1 MVRATVR
8 HAYVFPRRGD
18 SDGAALTAQS
28 DGKSKLVKA
37 SWPNFIG
44 SRPKMASAAGA
55 WPLGSLRNQAFHSDA
70 ACVPAFLPWSRVRE
84 ARRPEVGSRGR
95 LYRVSAVWT
104 SGEVLRRW
112 WGARRGGGGR
122 CRRWRRVGHV
132 RRHPRRW
139 RRTRLL
145 RPGQYIPL
153 RASRGGAAGHAAQV
167 GVPDHRL
174 ARRAHTST
182 RVPDYRIIAEKS
194 SCESVKRAVRVSLR
208 EFIRE
213 LILDRAAF
221 FVKVCEV

>member
-1 MVRATVR
+1 MGRRSPLRAMVKANWEK
-8 HAYVFPRRGD
+8 RRGPT
-18 SDGAALTAQS
+18 SLAVGQKWRALRGLGRLAHS
-28 DGKSKLVKA
+28 GIRH
-37 SWPNFIG
+37 FI
-44 SRPKMASAAGA
+44 RK
-55 WPLGSLRNQAFHSDA
+55 

-95 LYRVSAVWT
+95 GALRGRRVFSPVSAVWT

-153 RASRGGAAGHAAQV
+153 RASRGGAAGHAAQ
-167 GVPDHRL
+167 GCAGPQ
-174 ARRAHTST
+174 ACATST
-182 RVPDYRIIAEKS
+182 HEHTGTGLPYNTM
-194 SCESVKRAVRVSLR
+194 
-208 EFIRE
+208 
-213 LILDRAAF
+213 
-221 FVKVCEV
+221 

>member
-95 LYRVSAVWT
+95 GALRGRRVSAVWT

-153 RASRGGAAGHAAQV
+153 RASRGGAAGHAAQ
-167 GVPDHRL
+167 GCAGPQ
-174 ARRAHTST
+174 ACATST
-182 RVPDYRIIAEKS
+182 HEHTGTGLPYNS
-194 SCESVKRAVRVSLR
+194 R
-208 EFIRE
+208 E
-213 LILDRAAF
+213 IL
-221 FVKVCEV
+221 V